1 MINEESILSS
11 GLRPM
16 TYWAM
21 QVEDKIAQWLSGKP
35 DGRSTGFKTL
45 DAYFRLIDTELT
57 LIAARP
63 SMGKTA
69 LAMQIAENVARDLQ
83 REGDAGC
90 VAVFSAEMS
99 GTELTIRMAGAL
111 SGVNTHKMRNN
122 QASKEEI
129 GRFAE
134 ANRTLR
140 LLPIWIDDASGPTTA
155 GMLAQLS
162 QLMETNPV
170 RLMLFDFVELGG
182 DLAQKEDI
190 RVSNILRNLK
200 GIAKTLKI
208 PVVGLSQLSREVET
222 RATKMP
228 VLSDLRYSGMAEQIA
243 DKVVFIMRPEYYVAR
258 ADRVDVPEEDKK
270 GVAYVMIAK
279 TRNGPVGMVKMAFVS
294 ERMKFADLSQEV
306 SK

>member
-1 MINEESILSS
+1 MNEESILSA

-16 TYWAM
+16 TYWSV
-21 QVEDKIAQWLSGKP
+21 QVEDKIAQWMTGKP
-35 DGRSTGFKTL
+35 DGRSTGFKSL
-45 DAYFRLIDTELT
+45 DGYIRLIDTELT

-69 LAMQIAENVARDLQ
+69 LAMQIAENVARELQ
-83 REGDAGC
+83 KEGDPGC
-90 VAVFSAEMS
+90 AAVFSAEMS
-99 GTELTIRMAGAL
+99 GVELTIRMAGAL
-111 SGVNTHKMRNN
+111 SGVNTHNLRNN
-122 QASKEEI
+122 RGTKEEMS
-129 GRFAE
+129 RFAD

-140 LLPIWIDDASGPTTA
+140 ELPIWIDDASGPTTA

-162 QLMETNPV
+162 KLMETIPV

-208 PVVGLSQLSREVET
+208 PVIGLSQLSREVEA
-222 RATKMP
+222 RGNKMP

-258 ADRVDVPEEDKK
+258 ADRIDVPEEDKK

-279 TRNGPVGMVKMAFVS
+279 TRNGPVGMVKMAFMA
-294 ERMKFADLSQEV
+294 ERMKFGDLEV
-306 SK
+306 HP

>member
-1 MINEESILSS
+1 MINEDSILNS

-21 QVEDKIAQWLSGKP
+21 QVEDKIAQWRTGKP

-45 DAYFRLIDTELT
+45 DGYFRLIDTELT

-69 LAMQIAENVARDLQ
+69 LGMQIVENVARQLHAANDP
-83 REGDAGC
+83 GC

-111 SGVNTHKMRNN
+111 AGVSTHKLRNN
-122 QASKEEI
+122 QTGPGEVE
-129 GRFAE
+129 RFAE
-134 ANRTLR
+134 ANCSLR
-140 LLPIWIDDASGPTTA
+140 ELPIWIDDASGPTTA

-162 QLMETNPV
+162 NLMETIPV

-190 RVSNILRNLK
+190 RVSIILRNLK

-208 PVVGLSQLSREVET
+208 PVIGLSQLSRDVEA
-222 RATKMP
+222 RGTKMP

-243 DKVVFIMRPEYYVAR
+243 DKVVFIMRPEYYVER
-258 ADRVDVPEEDKK
+258 ADKIDVPEEDKK
-270 GVAYVMIAK
+270 GIAYVMIAK
-279 TRNGPVGMVKMAFVS
+279 TRNGPVGLVKMAFIS
-294 ERMKFADLSQEV
+294 ERMKFGDLAQEV
-306 SK
+306 KR

>member
-1 MINEESILSS
+1 MINEDTILSS

-16 TYWAM
+16 AFWSV

-35 DGRSTGFKTL
+35 DGRSTGFKSL
-45 DAYFRLIDTELT
+45 DNYFRLIDTELA

-83 REGDAGC
+83 REDDPGV

-122 QASKEEI
+122 QAGKDEI
-129 GRFAE
+129 ARFAE

-140 LLPIWIDDASGPTTA
+140 DLPIWIDDASGPTTA

-162 QLMETNPV
+162 HLMETMPV

-258 ADRVDVPEEDKK
+258 ADRIDVPEEDKK

-279 TRNGPVGMVKMAFVS
+279 TRNGPVGMVKMAFIS
-294 ERMKFADLSQEV
+294 ERMKFGDLEA

>member
-45 DAYFRLIDTELT
+45 DGYFRLIDTELT

-140 LLPIWIDDASGPTTA
+140 MLPIWIDDASGPTTA

-170 RLMLFDFVELGG
+170 RLMIFDFVELGG

-270 GVAYVMIAK
+270 GIAYVMIAK
-279 TRNGPVGMVKMAFVS
+279 TRNGPVGMVKMAFIS

>member
-1 MINEESILSS
+1 MNEQSIILSE

-16 TYWAM
+16 PFWSV

-35 DGRSTGFKTL
+35 DGRSTGFKSL
-45 DAYFRLIDTELT
+45 DGYFRLIDSELT

-69 LAMQIAENVARDLQ
+69 LAMQIAENVARTLQ
-83 REGDAGC
+83 KEDDPGC

-99 GTELTIRMAGAL
+99 GVELTIRMAGAL
-111 SGVNTHKMRNN
+111 SGVNTHNLRNQRGTN
-122 QASKEEI
+122 DEI
-129 GRFAE
+129 NRFAE

-140 LLPIWIDDASGPTTA
+140 DLPIWIDDASGPTTA
-155 GMLAQLS
+155 SMLMQLS
-162 QLMETNPV
+162 HLMETIPV
-170 RLMLFDFVELGG
+170 RLMVFDFVELGG

-208 PVVGLSQLSREVET
+208 PVIGLSQLSREVES
-222 RATKMP
+222 RSNKMP

-258 ADRVDVPEEDKK
+258 ADRIDVPEEDKK
-270 GVAYVMIAK
+270 GVAYVMVAK
-279 TRNGPVGMVKMAFVS
+279 TRNGPVGMVKMAFIA
-294 ERMKFADLSQEV
+294 ERMKFGDLEV
-306 SK
+306 NK